1 MNKFDFLFIFFLIFL
16 NFEAVHLSNNSNPN
30 FKVLGVVEIAR
41 HGARAPLVKFKK
53 TKEIYF
59 GTKRTQLTINGFRQ
73 HFLLGRWMRRRYIL
87 GDVYKLFEK
96 NIERL
101 DTSQLEIISSPLQ
114 RTIFSAASH
123 ILGMFPGA
131 IIKPVFKGHP
141 NFRSNT
147 LPPISKFKYE
157 EKYGKEINFTV
168 VDDNKD
174 NIFRLNLCK
183 RKGSN
188 VFINKEIKPKEI
200 FSIGQEQLEQAI
212 NDIIKK
218 SEKYGKLK
226 NQKGKVQEYS
236 ISTLKN
242 LIRLLFPVQYHS
254 FYDLKLNKNTIDTIK
269 KFRLNYFYS
278 KHLID
283 SSYKKLLV
291 SGFFDK
297 IANYFQDQIHGKNN
311 LKYLMFSAHDYNLID
326 ILSNL
331 FSVDFLKEK
340 IFDSLDNQADFT
352 FLFPP
357 LASSILIELIEV
369 KGEKSKF
376 LSYKFPS
383 FYN

>member
-1 MNKFDFLFIFFLIFL
+1 
-16 NFEAVHLSNNSNPN
+16 
-30 FKVLGVVEIAR
+30 
-41 HGARAPLVKFKK
+41 
-53 TKEIYF
+53 
-59 GTKRTQLTINGFRQ
+59 
-73 HFLLGRWMRRRYIL
+73 MRRRYIL
-87 GDVYKLFEK
+87 GDVYKLFDK
-96 NIERL
+96 NIEKL
-101 DTSQLEIISSPLQ
+101 ETSQLEIISSPLQ

-131 IIKPVFKGHP
+131 IIKPVFIGHP
-141 NFRSNT
+141 DFRSNNI
-147 LPPISKFKYE
+147 PPISKFKYE

-174 NIFRLNLCK
+174 NMFRLNLCK
-183 RKGSN
+183 RKDSN
-188 VFINKEIKPKEI
+188 NFIEKEIKPTDI

-218 SEKYGKLK
+218 SQKYGKLK
-226 NQKGKVQEYS
+226 NPKGKVQEYS

-278 KHLID
+278 KHLKD

-297 IANYFQDQIHGKNN
+297 IANYFQDRINGKNN

-369 KGEKSKF
+369 NGEKNKF
-376 LSYKFPS
+376 VRIIYNGVEINKGFSSQVDTNIKYGLLNFDQFESLLLSRIDYSYKS
-383 FYN
+383 LDCRKLNLNK